1 MKGILRRLGGALSVL
16 WCSLL
21 AAVAV
26 AESPTVQMLVP
37 GFEVRELPIELTN
50 INSLKYRR
58 DGKLYALA
66 YSGDIWL
73 LSDTDGDQLEDRKE
87 LFFESRGRLRG
98 PIGMAVI
105 PPEHPLLTAAT
116 GGESTASGVVVA
128 SKGKVSAILD
138 TDGDGVADTERIIA
152 SGWKEIPQNVDAV
165 GVAIDPSDGAIYFG
179 LGTAAYN
186 NAYLLDEAGVSH
198 FDLSSERGTIQRI
211 EPDLSSRSTLCTGV
225 RFTIGMAFNADGD
238 LLAYLLRQP
247 PRMPADSPLPAPPPR
262 ARSEVSAVLK
272 GSDPRFNTDSAPTPD
287 IRPLRLLLVAGAKD
301 HGPGEHDYP
310 AWLEAW
316 SELLA
321 AAPGVSV
328 DTAME
333 WPEPEQ
339 LLAVDTIVFYQKGA
353 WNQQRAAA
361 IDAHLARGGGLVYI
375 HWAIEGGSE
384 APQFAN
390 RIGLASDAAHTRYRH
405 GPLQLHFAADSRHPI
420 ARNFATVRLH
430 DESYWSLQGDAS
442 GIRELASA
450 SESGH
455 PRPLFWTVEPDRGR
469 VFVSVPG
476 HYSWTFD
483 DPLYRI
489 LIFRGIAWSAGEP
502 VDRFNP
508 LVPLG
513 ASLQD

>member
-26 AESPTVQMLVP
+26 AESPAVQMLVP

-116 GGESTASGVVVA
+116 GGEGMASGVVVA

-165 GVAIDPSDGAIYFG
+165 GVAIDSSDGAIYFG

-225 RFTIGMAFNADGD
+225 RFTIGMAFNADERFAGIPV
-238 LLAYLLRQP
+238 ASAA
-247 PRMPADSPLPAPPPR
+247 ADARRFSP
-262 ARSEVSAVLK
+262 
-272 GSDPRFNTDSAPTPD
+272 
-287 IRPLRLLLVAGAKD
+287 AGA
-301 HGPGEHDYP
+301 
-310 AWLEAW
+310 
-316 SELLA
+316 A
-321 AAPGVSV
+321 AAGSQRSQRCAEGFGSAFQHRQRSHARYQATATSV
-328 DTAME
+328 GCRS
-333 WPEPEQ
+333 
-339 LLAVDTIVFYQKGA
+339 K
-353 WNQQRAAA
+353 R
-361 IDAHLARGGGLVYI
+361 
-375 HWAIEGGSE
+375 S
-384 APQFAN
+384 
-390 RIGLASDAAHTRYRH
+390 
-405 GPLQLHFAADSRHPI
+405 
-420 ARNFATVRLH
+420 
-430 DESYWSLQGDAS
+430 WSG
-442 GIRELASA
+442 
-450 SESGH
+450 
-455 PRPLFWTVEPDRGR
+455 
-469 VFVSVPG
+469 
-476 HYSWTFD
+476 
-483 DPLYRI
+483 
-489 LIFRGIAWSAGEP
+489 
-502 VDRFNP
+502 
-508 LVPLG
+508 
-513 ASLQD
+513 